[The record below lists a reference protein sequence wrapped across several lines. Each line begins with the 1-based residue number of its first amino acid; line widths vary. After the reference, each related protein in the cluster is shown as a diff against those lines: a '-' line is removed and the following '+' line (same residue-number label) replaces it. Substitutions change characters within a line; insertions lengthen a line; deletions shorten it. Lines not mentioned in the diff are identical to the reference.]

1 MEFSIKEYLEYQEEE
16 VLYLYESVEWSNYTS
31 CPDMLQQA
39 FQHSLKVYGAYV
51 QEKLIGVVRIVGD
64 GHSVILFQDILI
76 LPDYQH
82 LGVGTALVKHAL
94 KEYEDVYQKLLF
106 TEETTKTIEFYKSLG
121 FHMATEFG
129 CCGFMK

>member
-1 MEFSIKEYLEYQEEE
+1 M
-16 VLYLYESVEWSNYTS
+16 
-31 CPDMLQQA
+31 
-39 FQHSLKVYGAYV
+39 
-51 QEKLIGVVRIVGD
+51 VRIVGD

>member
-1 MEFSIKEYLEYQEEE
+1 M
-16 VLYLYESVEWSNYTS
+16 
-31 CPDMLQQA
+31 
-39 FQHSLKVYGAYV
+39 
-51 QEKLIGVVRIVGD
+51 
-64 GHSVILFQDILI
+64 
-76 LPDYQH
+76 
-82 LGVGTALVKHAL
+82 KHAL